1 MRRASR
7 FTLVVLAVGACVTMS
22 VGSSVAAPSP
32 TPLASSIRP
41 SASAPN
47 SPAPS
52 PTGSPSGARTSTRPA
67 LILNGL
73 LKTAVGELVI
83 EDAAAQYQARA
94 AKGSLFNPISGYR
107 AQLLS
112 KGWKLTVDE
121 PTRITAQRLGDWVTM
136 TTTDVQSLTGTMP
149 WATVLAYAQLT
160 VKPPK
165 AVKP

>member
-1 MRRASR
+1 M
-7 FTLVVLAVGACVTMS
+7 
-22 VGSSVAAPSP
+22 
-32 TPLASSIRP
+32 
-41 SASAPN
+41 
-47 SPAPS
+47 
-52 PTGSPSGARTSTRPA
+52 
-67 LILNGL
+67 
-73 LKTAVGELVI
+73 GELVI

-94 AKGSLFNPISGYR
+94 AKGWEAATRSLFNPISGYR